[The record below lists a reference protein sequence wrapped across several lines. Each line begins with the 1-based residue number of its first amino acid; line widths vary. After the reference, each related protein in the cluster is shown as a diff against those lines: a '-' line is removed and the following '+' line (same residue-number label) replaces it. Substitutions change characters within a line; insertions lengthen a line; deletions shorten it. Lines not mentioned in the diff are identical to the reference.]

1 MVVSTPT
8 NLIDDKPQVCAVSA
22 EIESLR
28 TTIANVGFGKR
39 LAADSNVSAW
49 SYFVEDLQH
58 ARIDLVE

>member
-1 MVVSTPT
+1 M
-8 NLIDDKPQVCAVSA
+8 DDEPQVCAVSA

-49 SYFVEDLQH
+49 SYLVEDLQH